1 MARLTT
7 LLTTAALALT
17 SSAHFTI
24 EAPDSHIGG
33 SDTARQDTGPCGGH
47 TPSSSDSAVDFH
59 VGGDAIALVDLHA
72 QSDWLI
78 RATVNTSDF
87 GSAEWTQLHHI
98 YRSTGYG
105 SNCQPAVTAP
115 ESWVG
120 SRGVINIIGSATDG
134 VLYACATV
142 NFVEGT
148 GSENSKCKNGTDV
161 TVTASDNSDLSALLE
176 SNSDSASSTGSATSS
191 PTSAGAAPAE
201 SAAAPGGN
209 DSAASSLGG
218 MLGAVSVAAALAGA
232 VLMV

>member
-1 MARLTT
+1 MARFTT

-33 SDTARQDTGPCGGH
+33 SDTARQDLGPCGGH
-47 TPSSSDSAVDFH
+47 TPSSSDEAVDFH

-105 SNCQPAVTAP
+105 ANCQPEVTAP

-134 VLYACATV
+134 ILYACATV

-148 GSENSKCKNGTDV
+148 GSANSKCKNGTDV
-161 TVTASDNSDLSALLE
+161 TVTASDNSELSDLL
-176 SNSDSASSTGSATSS
+176 NSDATDETASTTSS
-191 PTSAGAAPAE
+191 PTSSGTASAE
-201 SAAAPGGN
+201 SGSATGDN

-218 MLGAVSVAAALAGA
+218 MIGAVSAAAAVAGA
-232 VLMV
+232 MLMM